1 MLLRVAA
8 GGRSSGSAPRP
19 WRAAAARAGE
29 GTLRATRCLG
39 AGVLILVVGLAT
51 AAERSGLA
59 TAAARSRSVTDAAR
73 PETIAIRAGT
83 LIDTGASISIP
94 GAVILVQEGKIKAA
108 GPGIQVPAGAEV
120 IDLGVASVLPGLF
133 DVHTHLCIRTAQ
145 PAGETPRD
153 LWAALLFT
161 TLSDTTGYRAIQGV
175 AAARSYLESGFT
187 TVRDVGNAGN
197 YADTDLRRAIEQGL
211 VPGPTILN
219 AGRIIAPYGG
229 QFPSTVPRWMQE
241 MYGDDGSRF
250 IGVLQ
255 PDGRN
260 LGAPEYL
267 YADTRDEMKK
277 AVRENVFYG
286 AKVIKIVVDDHPY
299 MYTVDDIRF
308 IVEEAARA
316 GRKVAAHCGTD
327 EGARRAAEAGVAS
340 IEHGFLASEETLRL
354 ARRNG
359 VVLVGTDFPEA
370 LARQMKVPETFTR
383 TIIERLK
390 RARRAGVTMAF
401 GTDIFMVPPGHTYGT
416 LAAEY
421 IDVFLAVGMTP
432 AEILR
437 MMTTNAA
444 HLLGVEKE
452 RGAIRPGLAAD
463 IIATPRNPLEDIRAL
478 REVSFVMKDGKVFRR
493 TP

>member
-1 MLLRVAA
+1 MGARRCSRAGAVLLVAFM
-8 GGRSSGSAPRP
+8 S
-19 WRAAAARAGE
+19 AAAARAG
-29 GTLRATRCLG
+29 A
-39 AGVLILVVGLAT
+39 
-51 AAERSGLA
+51 
-59 TAAARSRSVTDAAR
+59 
-73 PETIAIRAGT
+73 IAIRAGR
-83 LIDTGASISIP
+83 LIDPEAGTSTA
-94 GAVILVQEGKIKAA
+94 GAVILVEEGKIKAA
-108 GPGIQVPAGAEV
+108 GAGLPIPAGADV
-120 IDLGVASVLPGLF
+120 IDLGGASVLPGLF
-133 DVHTHLCIRTAQ
+133 DAHTHLCIRTAQ

-175 AAARSYLESGFT
+175 AAARAYLDAGFT

-197 YADTDLRRAIEQGL
+197 YADTDLRRAVEQGL

-219 AGRIIAPYGG
+219 AGRIITPYGG
-229 QFPSTVPRWMQE
+229 QFPSSVPRWMQE
-241 MYGDDGSRF
+241 MYGDPGTDF

-299 MYTVDDIRF
+299 LYSVDDIRF

-327 EGARRAAEAGVAS
+327 EGARRAAEGGVAS
-340 IEHGFLASEETLRL
+340 IEHGFLASEETLRA
-354 ARRNG
+354 ARKNG

-370 LARQMKVPETFTR
+370 LAREMKVPEAFTR
-383 TIIERLK
+383 TIVERLR

-401 GTDIFMVPPGHTYGT
+401 GTDIFMVPPGYTYGT

-421 IDVFLAVGMTP
+421 VDVFTAVGMTP

-444 HLLGVEKE
+444 RLLGVEGE
-452 RGAIRPGLAAD
+452 RGALRAGLAAD
-463 IIATPRNPLEDIRAL
+463 IIATPRDPLEDIRAL

-493 TP
+493 SP